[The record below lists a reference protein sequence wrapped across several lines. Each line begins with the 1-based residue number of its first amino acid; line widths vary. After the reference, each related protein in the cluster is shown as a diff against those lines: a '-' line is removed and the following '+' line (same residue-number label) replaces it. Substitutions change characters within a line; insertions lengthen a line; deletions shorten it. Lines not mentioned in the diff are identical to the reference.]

1 MSAFRKAIFI
11 VLLLASPMTFAGIW
25 APTNDDSNF
34 LSLGFLFGSSSGDTF
49 AIFDDTDTTLSNPI
63 VQFGNAATISFTQ
76 MVSGN
81 GWTVDTGTESGNL
94 EGSSNF
100 QIGWS
105 TGSGWVAEAGA
116 QYLAANSYALG
127 FFNNAN
133 MRLLLA
139 FDITPSTMDAV
150 DPSEV
155 PLPASIWLMTSV
167 LATLLYSG
175 RRRGAA

>member
-1 MSAFRKAIFI
+1 MLKKTI
-11 VLLLASPMTFAGIW
+11 LLLMLLASPATFAGIW

-34 LSLGFLFGSSSGDTF
+34 LSLGFLFGSSSNDTF
-49 AIFDDTDTTLSNPI
+49 AIFDDTDTALSNPI

-76 MVSGN
+76 LGNGN
-81 GWTVDTGTESGNL
+81 GWAVDTGTETGNL

-105 TGSGWVAEAGA
+105 TGSGWSTEAGA
-116 QYLAANSYALG
+116 QMLAANSYALG

-139 FDITPSTMDAV
+139 FDIAPSAMDSV

-155 PLPASIWLMTSV
+155 PLPASIWLMTSA

-175 RRRGAA
+175 RRRSAV